1 MLDCHGMTDC
11 SPVKTP
17 MDPGLKLSKVDT
29 PMSRDETAFVE
40 KFNYPA
46 AVGELLYLAGAT
58 RPDIARTVS
67 YLCRFNS
74 CARIEHCKAV
84 KHLWHYLS
92 GTKDL
97 KLTYAPSGSSDLF
110 MTYTDA
116 DHGGCPDTGKSTS
129 GYVVLVGT
137 GAISWMSKLQ
147 SIVALSTTEAEYVAA
162 TSAGQEICW
171 LRSLF
176 SELGYKVSTPSPLK
190 ADNQSSISVAKN
202 PEHHGRMKHLDLRFY
217 WLRQAVEQ
225 GDMDISY
232 IPTQEM
238 VADLLTKALS
248 ADKTAQLRSAMGVI

>member
-1 MLDCHGMTDC
+1 
-11 SPVKTP
+11 
-17 MDPGLKLSKVDT
+17 
-29 PMSRDETAFVE
+29 
-40 KFNYPA
+40 
-46 AVGELLYLAGAT
+46 
-58 RPDIARTVS
+58 
-67 YLCRFNS
+67 
-74 CARIEHCKAV
+74 
-84 KHLWHYLS
+84 
-92 GTKDL
+92 
-97 KLTYAPSGSSDLF
+97 
-110 MTYTDA
+110 
-116 DHGGCPDTGKSTS
+116 
-129 GYVVLVGT
+129 
-137 GAISWMSKLQ
+137 MSKLQ

-202 PEHHGRMKHLDLRFY
+202 PEHHGCMKHLDLRFY